1 MKNKKPL
8 IINIGFTSEET
19 ETINKKIKEGIR
31 TLRKRSGLSEDV
43 INAIEMAESEGQD
56 ERF

>member
-19 ETINKKIKEGIR
+19 ETINQEIKEGIR

-43 INAIEMAESEGQD
+43 INAIEKAESE
-56 ERF
+56 E